1 MKLASKSV
9 KDRLIGHCI
18 WVIMFSLL
26 HNFLEP
32 VLWPHLVLRPH
43 KITEV
48 MPKLA
53 FIRWVDIHC
62 LNSTIL
68 VKIAK

>member
-9 KDRLIGHCI
+9 KDRLIGHYI

-53 FIRWVDIHC
+53 FI
-62 LNSTIL
+62 
-68 VKIAK
+68 